1 MFEDLL
7 EKVKDNYY
15 LVGAIVL
22 ALAVV
27 GYFLY
32 QRFYATPAMPMGPMN
47 SQAGSH
53 PGSGREEDTPQL
65 DTNALVGVHVDEA
78 VPQLQEAGLEPEVVP
93 EGSPVTKDFVANR
106 VRLFVDEEGV
116 ISSAMQG

>member
-32 QRFYATPAMPMGPMN
+32 QRFYSAPAMPMPP
-47 SQAGSH
+47 SH
-53 PGSGREEDTPQL
+53 VPQTQSEEEVPQL

-78 VPQLQEAGLEPEVVP
+78 APQLQEAGLEPEVVP
-93 EGSPVTKDFVANR
+93 EGSPVTKDFVPNR
-106 VRLFVDEEGV
+106 VRLFVDDEGL
-116 ISSAMQG
+116 ITSAAQG